1 MCRALFAFIDMHG
14 IVGEVTMGM
23 NNAIRASLI
32 FLCIA
37 MGVATPNIF
46 FRSMTFPRMEQKL
59 LDMLIE
65 RRKGHGLFVGL
76 EKVGIVAQLNI
87 KTAGAGVVAHSRLF

>member
-1 MCRALFAFIDMHG
+1 
-14 IVGEVTMGM
+14 MGM

-32 FLCIA
+32 ILCIA

-65 RRKGHGLFVGL
+65 RIRSHIGQ
-76 EKVGIVAQLNI
+76 EE
-87 KTAGAGVVAHSRLF
+87 